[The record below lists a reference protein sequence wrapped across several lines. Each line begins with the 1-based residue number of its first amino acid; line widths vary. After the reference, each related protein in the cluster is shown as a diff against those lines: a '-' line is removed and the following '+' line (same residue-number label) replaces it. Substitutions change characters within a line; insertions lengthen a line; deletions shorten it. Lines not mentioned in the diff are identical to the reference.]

1 MRISLISTILAVAAG
16 ALVAFA
22 CTQDT
27 EHKAGTGKLES
38 AQTTS
43 TGGQSATN
51 ARGFVG
57 NIDTLTTENQDFR
70 RVVYTAKNIQLVLMA
85 LKPGEDIGAE
95 VHDVDQFFRVEA
107 GTGEV
112 VINDKRTPI
121 GPEFAIVVPAGAR
134 HNIVNT
140 GNAPLQVYTLYAP
153 PHHRDGVVH
162 HTKADAERDTE
173 HFDGRTTE

>member
-1 MRISLISTILAVAAG
+1 MRILSISTTLVVAAG
-16 ALVAFA
+16 ALAAIA

-27 EHKAGTGKLES
+27 ERNAGTAKL

-43 TGGQSATN
+43 TNAESATS

-140 GNAPLQVYTLYAP
+140 GEAPLQVYTLYAP